1 MARRP
6 TAPRPR
12 QGSRRP
18 VPSAAP
24 RAGSSARPTRPAS
37 PPPAPG
43 RSSRSAAPARPTG
56 TGRSAGSARSAPS
69 APTLAPAP
77 RPRSRVVGRP
87 RPAAEP
93 PQEAAEG
100 GRVVQAAGRF
110 RALVAGRP
118 WRRRRRAI
126 AIGTAVTALLVI
138 AALVTAI
145 FLPALQVREVTVA
158 GTGYVEEEDIRAAV
172 EPRADGSVLLLP
184 TGDIAEEVGELPGVD
199 SVEVERVW
207 PDGVRVSIT
216 ETTPIATLTE
226 LDGSS
231 VIVGEDG
238 QELPDAAGEGQTL
251 VPLSVASGAT
261 DPDAA
266 AAAMSE
272 VLVEIP
278 DPLRGAVQEVSASSA
293 SDVTLEL
300 ALEGGG
306 TKTVVWGDARDAE
319 LKAEVVQALL
329 GQPGSV
335 IDVSSPVAPVTR

>member
-43 RSSRSAAPARPTG
+43 RASRSAAPARPPR
-56 TGRSAGSARSAPS
+56 TGRSARSPPS
-69 APTLAPAP
+69 APTRAPAP

-93 PQEAAEG
+93 PQEEAEG

-158 GTGYVEEEDIRAAV
+158 GTGYVE
-172 EPRADGSVLLLP
+172 
-184 TGDIAEEVGELPGVD
+184 
-199 SVEVERVW
+199 
-207 PDGVRVSIT
+207 
-216 ETTPIATLTE
+216 
-226 LDGSS
+226 
-231 VIVGEDG
+231 
-238 QELPDAAGEGQTL
+238 
-251 VPLSVASGAT
+251 
-261 DPDAA
+261 
-266 AAAMSE
+266 
-272 VLVEIP
+272 
-278 DPLRGAVQEVSASSA
+278 
-293 SDVTLEL
+293 
-300 ALEGGG
+300 
-306 TKTVVWGDARDAE
+306 
-319 LKAEVVQALL
+319 
-329 GQPGSV
+329 
-335 IDVSSPVAPVTR
+335 